1 LLRIVP
7 GCYVG
12 RCHSG
17 KKFRIALRYTQ
28 DNLGVKKVSAPLK
41 NPKKCPIICFAP
53 DKKIISMTVKI
64 RGVLVFYV
72 PKRERERESESKR
85 ERRRER
91 ERREERGGRR
101 EERREKRDERREMRD
116 ERASELDN
124 KSAGD
129 YISKPQGQN
138 EKSANFTGKSG
149 TVCI

>member
-17 KKFRIALRYTQ
+17 KKFRIVLRYTQ
-28 DNLGVKKVSAPLK
+28 DNLGVKNVSAPLK

-72 PKRERERESESKR
+72 PKRERESDRKR
-85 ERRRER
+85 GERREEGG
-91 ERREERGGRR
+91 ERREER
-101 EERREKRDERREMRD
+101 
-116 ERASELDN
+116 
-124 KSAGD
+124 
-129 YISKPQGQN
+129 
-138 EKSANFTGKSG
+138 
-149 TVCI
+149 